1 MRITILFLALV
12 VISLGKPV
20 YDFKKSYVINLTP
33 LNFADQV
40 SKYRQNTNYVSI
52 VQFYKYSG
60 TNYFIQMVNLL
71 HLYHKWTSGPT
82 NSEEFLGLEPLIVMN
97 IKVSARKKESLN
109 NQLSKLF
116 LQCLSQFSPLKT
128 N

>member
-71 HLYHKWTSGPT
+71 HLYHKWTNGPT

-109 NQLSKLF
+109 IQLSKLF